1 MWDKAMRDSW
11 FFRLAAFATVLT
23 FGLVVL
29 GAYVRLSDAGLG
41 CPDWPG
47 CYGHW
52 KVPDQAANL
61 SAAREAYPERQIEPA
76 KAWKEMAHRYVAGT
90 LGLLV
95 LALAI
100 LAWQRRRIPGQL
112 VLLPMVLLALI
123 LFQSMLGMLTV
134 TWLLKPLIV
143 MGHLLGGLSTLALL
157 AWITLRT
164 GALGIGTDAPARAP
178 WRWLACGALAVLV
191 TQIALGG
198 WTSSN
203 YAALACPDFP
213 TCHGQWWPEA
223 DFDEGFI
230 LWRGIG
236 IDYEGGVLDNYGRVA
251 IHLAHRLGAAIT
263 FLTIGSF
270 ALALILVPPRPVL
283 RRAGALLL
291 GALLLQVSLGIATVM
306 GHLPLPVAAAH
317 NAGAALLLL
326 TLVGVLHLMA
336 GAPQTRRSHV
346 V

>member
-1 MWDKAMRDSW
+1 MRDSW

-52 KVPDQAANL
+52 KVPAQAANL
-61 SAAREAYPERQIEPA
+61 SAANEAYPGRQVEPA

-95 LALAI
+95 LVLAI
-100 LAWQRRRIPGQL
+100 LAWRRRRIPGQL

-143 MGHLLGGLSTLALL
+143 MGHLLGGMSTLALL

-164 GALGIGTDAPARAP
+164 GALGIGTDAPARGS

-213 TCHGQWWPEA
+213 TCHGQWWPAA

-283 RRAGALLL
+283 RQAGAVLL
-291 GALLLQVSLGIATVM
+291 GALLLQVSLGVATVM

-326 TLVGVLHLMA
+326 AMIWVIHLMT
-336 GAPQTRRSHV
+336 GAPPAGQRHAV
-346 V
+346 

>member
-1 MWDKAMRDSW
+1 MTGMRNSW
-11 FFRLAAFATVLT
+11 FFRLCVVATFLT
-23 FGLVVL
+23 LGLVML

-52 KVPDQAANL
+52 KVPAEQGHVEAAN
-61 SAAREAYPERQIEPA
+61 AAYPARQVVAA
-76 KAWKEMAHRYVAGT
+76 KAWKEMAHRYVAGS

-95 LALAI
+95 LTIAI
-100 LAWQRRRIPGQL
+100 LAWHRRHLPGQL
-112 VLLPMVLLALI
+112 VVLPLLLIALI
-123 LFQSMLGMLTV
+123 MFQSLLGMLTV

-157 AWITLRT
+157 AWITLRS
-164 GALGIGTDAPARAP
+164 GALWTRGEAPIGGA
-178 WRWLACGALAVLV
+178 WRWIAVGALALLV

-213 TCHGQWWPEA
+213 TCHGQWWPAA
-223 DFDEGFI
+223 DFNEGFV

-236 IDYEGGVLDNYGRVA
+236 IDYEGGVLDNRGRVA
-251 IHLAHRLGAAIT
+251 IHLVHRLGALVT
-263 FLTIGSF
+263 FTVLGSL
-270 ALALILVPPRPVL
+270 ALALIIAPPRPKL
-283 RRAGALLL
+283 RRAGMVVLAALM
-291 GALLLQVSLGIATVM
+291 LQVSLGIATVM

-317 NAGAALLLL
+317 NGGAALLLL
-326 TLVGVLHLMA
+326 SMIGLIHLLA
-336 GAPQTRRSHV
+336 GAPLMDSPRGY
-346 V
+346 

>member
-1 MWDKAMRDSW
+1 MRDSW

-52 KVPDQAANL
+52 KVPAQAANL
-61 SAAREAYPERQIEPA
+61 SAANEAYPGRQVEPA

-95 LALAI
+95 LVLAI
-100 LAWQRRRIPGQL
+100 LAWRRRRIPGQL

-143 MGHLLGGLSTLALL
+143 MGHLLGGMSTLALL

-164 GALGIGTDAPARAP
+164 GALGIGTDAPARGS

-213 TCHGQWWPEA
+213 TCHGQWWPAA

-283 RRAGALLL
+283 RQAGAVLL
-291 GALLLQVSLGIATVM
+291 GALLLQVSLGVATVM

-326 TLVGVLHLMA
+326 AMIWVIHLMT
-336 GAPQTRRSHV
+336 GAPPAGQRHV

>member
-1 MWDKAMRDSW
+1 MRDSW

-52 KVPDQAANL
+52 KVPAQAANL
-61 SAAREAYPERQIEPA
+61 SAANEAYPERQVEPA

-95 LALAI
+95 LTLAM
-100 LAWQRRRIPGQL
+100 LAWRRRRIPGQL
-112 VLLPMVLLALI
+112 VLLPVLLLMLI
-123 LFQSMLGMLTV
+123 IFQSLLGMLTV

-143 MGHLLGGLSTLALL
+143 MGHLLGGMATLALL

-164 GALGIGTDAPARAP
+164 GALGIGSDTSSTGGA
-178 WRWLACGALAVLV
+178 WRWLACGALTVLV
-191 TQIALGG
+191 VQIALGG

-236 IDYEGGVLDNYGRVA
+236 IDYEGGVLDNHGRVA
-251 IHLAHRLGAAIT
+251 IHLMHRLGAVIT
-263 FLTIGSF
+263 SVVLIGF
-270 ALALILVPPRPVL
+270 ALALILAPPRPVL
-283 RRAGALLL
+283 RRAGAALL
-291 GALLLQVSLGIATVM
+291 GALLLQVGLGIATVV

-317 NAGAALLLL
+317 NAGAALLLI
-326 TLVGVLHLMA
+326 TLVGVIHLIV
-336 GAPQTRRSHV
+336 GAPEARHRRGV
-346 V
+346 

>member
-1 MWDKAMRDSW
+1 MKAMRDSW

-52 KVPDQAANL
+52 KVPAEAANL
-61 SAAREAYPERQIEPA
+61 SAANEAYPERLVEPA

-100 LAWQRRRIPGQL
+100 LAWRRRGIPGQP
-112 VLLPMVLLALI
+112 VLLPLLLLVLI
-123 LFQSMLGMLTV
+123 VFQSVLGMLTV

-157 AWITLRT
+157 AWVTLRA
-164 GALGIGTDAPARAP
+164 GAIGVGTEAPTRGP
-178 WRWLACGALAVLV
+178 WRWAACGALLVLFG
-191 TQIALGG
+191 QIALGG

-236 IDYEGGVLDNYGRVA
+236 IDYEGGVLDNRGRVA

-263 FLTIGSF
+263 FLVLSGF
-270 ALALILVPPRPVL
+270 ALALILAPPRPVL
-283 RRAGALLL
+283 RRAAALLL

-317 NAGAALLLL
+317 HAGAALLLL
-326 TLVGVLHLMA
+326 TLVGVIHLMA
-336 GAPQTRRSHV
+336 GAPQARRSHAV
-346 V
+346 

>member
-1 MWDKAMRDSW
+1 MRDSW

-52 KVPDQAANL
+52 KVPDQAAHL
-61 SAAREAYPERQIEPA
+61 SAANEAYPERQVEPA

-100 LAWQRRRIPGQL
+100 LAWRRRRIPGQL
-112 VLLPMVLLALI
+112 VLLPVVLLILI
-123 LFQSMLGMLTV
+123 IFQSLLGMLTV

-143 MGHLLGGLSTLALL
+143 MGHLLGGMATLALL

-164 GALGIGTDAPARAP
+164 GGLGIGSDKSSTGGA
-178 WRWLACGALAVLV
+178 WRWLAFGALTVLV
-191 TQIALGG
+191 VQIALGG

-236 IDYEGGVLDNYGRVA
+236 IDYEGGVLDNHGRVA
-251 IHLAHRLGAAIT
+251 IHLMHRLGAVIT
-263 FLTIGSF
+263 SVVLIGF
-270 ALALILVPPRPVL
+270 ALALILAPPRPVL
-283 RRAGALLL
+283 RRAGAALL
-291 GALLLQVSLGIATVM
+291 GALLLQVGLGIATVV

-317 NAGAALLLL
+317 NAGAALLLI
-326 TLVGVLHLMA
+326 TLVGVIHLIV
-336 GAPQTRRSHV
+336 GAPEARHRRGV
-346 V
+346 

>member
-1 MWDKAMRDSW
+1 MRDSW

-52 KVPDQAANL
+52 KVPAQADNL
-61 SAAREAYPERQIEPA
+61 SAANEAYPGRQVEPA

-95 LALAI
+95 LALAM
-100 LAWQRRRIPGQL
+100 LAWRRRRIPGQL
-112 VLLPMVLLALI
+112 VLLPVLLLMLI
-123 LFQSMLGMLTV
+123 IFQSLLGMLTV

-143 MGHLLGGLSTLALL
+143 MGHLLGGMATLALL

-164 GALGIGTDAPARAP
+164 GALGVGRDASSIGGP
-178 WRWLACGALAVLV
+178 WRWLAFGALTVLV
-191 TQIALGG
+191 IQIALGG

-213 TCHGQWWPEA
+213 TCHGQWWPAA

-283 RRAGALLL
+283 RQAGAVLL
-291 GALLLQVSLGIATVM
+291 GALLLQVSLGVATVM

-326 TLVGVLHLMA
+326 AMIWVIHLMT
-336 GAPQTRRSHV
+336 GAPPAGQRHV